1 MRAPNLG
8 AGAGQQNQIKK
19 ALGGKWNFVLINKKL
34 HVNQ

>member
-19 ALGGKWNFVLINKKL
+19 ALGGKWNSFYQKYV
-34 HVNQ
+34 